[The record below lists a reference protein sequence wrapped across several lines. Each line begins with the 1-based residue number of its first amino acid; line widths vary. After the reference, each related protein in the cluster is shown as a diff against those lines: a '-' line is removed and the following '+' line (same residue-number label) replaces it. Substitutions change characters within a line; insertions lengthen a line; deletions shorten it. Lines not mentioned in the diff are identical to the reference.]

1 MPELLKRHGYMSA
14 DFVPDESPFHEPTN
28 WPRLYAAAALAGA
41 ALGVV
46 VALKLL
52 PAIPSQV
59 TAWLE
64 SFESRAVAILV
75 SILCGT
81 FFALALTAMAHLG
94 VILQLR
100 HRSGPRSD
108 KPG

>member
-1 MPELLKRHGYMSA
+1 MSA

-28 WPRLYAAAALAGA
+28 WPRLYGAAALAGA
-41 ALGVV
+41 DLGLV
-46 VALKLL
+46 VALRLL
-52 PAIPSQV
+52 PAIPPQV

-64 SFESRAVAILV
+64 SFDSRAVAILV

-81 FFALALTAMAHLG
+81 LIGLALTAVAQLG
-94 VILQLR
+94 VVLQLR

-108 KPG
+108 KP